1 MSLKEIFC
9 QDKAID
15 ILQRAFASGKSAH
28 AYIFAG
34 LEGVGKFKTACE
46 WAKLLLCKNPIEDR
60 RQRTEDRN
68 QSGDERQETSI
79 EHRVSSIEYRASSIE
94 YRVSSIE
101 YRTDSCGSCQSC
113 RLFEAGAHPDFNSV
127 YKELRE
133 FTTDGKDKPP
143 PVDLPIDVI
152 REFLIAKVSTRP
164 TLSQR
169 KVFVVS
175 EAEKLNAASQNCL
188 LKVLEE
194 PPGYCCIVL
203 LCTRLERLLP
213 TTKSRCQIIR
223 FSLID
228 QDRIVEKLREMG
240 IGQKQ
245 ALYFARLAQGSL
257 GAACQWAKLEL
268 ADANLYETKKEM
280 VSSLVSYKLAD
291 ALDLAQQFLQESKK
305 IASVWADLDKTTSK
319 TDINRRAAKTLVQII
334 ISALRDAMRLNITSD
349 KEVIN
354 FDQKELIEKL
364 SGRLDPEQLAEK
376 ISDCYKTLRWIESSV
391 NERLIFEQLL
401 LNLADSD
408 TMPV

>member
-46 WAKLLLCKNPIEDR
+46 WAKLLLCKNPIGNR
-60 RQRTEDRN
+60 RQKTEDRN
-68 QSGDERQETSI
+68 QSRDERQETSI
-79 EHRVSSIEYRASSIE
+79 EHRVSSIEYRD
-94 YRVSSIE
+94 
-101 YRTDSCGSCQSC
+101 DSCGSCQSC
-113 RLFEAGAHPDFNSV
+113 RLFEAGSHPDFNSV

-194 PPGYCCIVL
+194 PPGYCCIIL

-223 FSLID
+223 FSPVD
-228 QDRIVEKLREMG
+228 EDRIVEKLREMG

-245 ALYFARLAQGSL
+245 AQYFARLAQGSL

-280 VSSLVSYKLAD
+280 VSSLVSYEFAD
-291 ALDLAQQFLQESKK
+291 ALDLAQRILQESKK
-305 IASVWADLDKTTSK
+305 IASVWANLDKTTSK

-334 ISALRDAMRLNITSD
+334 ISALHDAMRLNITSA
-349 KEVIN
+349 KEAIN
-354 FDQKELIEKL
+354 FDQKEPIEKL
-364 SGRLDPEQLAEK
+364 AGRFDPEQSAEK
-376 ISDCYKTLRWIESSV
+376 IADCYKTLRWIESSV